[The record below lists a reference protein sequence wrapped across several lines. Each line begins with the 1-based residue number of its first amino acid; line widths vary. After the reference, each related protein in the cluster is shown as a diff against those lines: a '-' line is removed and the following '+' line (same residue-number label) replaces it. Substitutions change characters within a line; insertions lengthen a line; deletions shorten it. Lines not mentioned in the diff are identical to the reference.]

1 MLSILLI
8 DDNPNDRLM
17 IDRELRKTF
26 PDVEIKSAV
35 DAKTLEQILA
45 AGGFD
50 LVITDYQVRWSDG
63 LTILKQVQSRY
74 PNCPVIT
81 AVLAVMRYNK

>member
-26 PDVEIKSAV
+26 PDLEIKSV
-35 DAKTLEQILA
+35 IDIQTLEQILA
-45 AGGFD
+45 TGGW
-50 LVITDYQVRWSDG
+50 T
-63 LTILKQVQSRY
+63 
-74 PNCPVIT
+74 
-81 AVLAVMRYNK
+81 

>member
-17 IDRELRKTF
+17 IERELRKTF
-26 PDVEIKSAV
+26 PDLAIKSV
-35 DAKTLEQILA
+35 IDIQTLEYILV

-50 LVITDYQVRWSDG
+50 IVITDYQLHWSNG
-63 LTILKQVQSRY
+63 LTILQK
-74 PNCPVIT
+74 
-81 AVLAVMRYNK
+81 